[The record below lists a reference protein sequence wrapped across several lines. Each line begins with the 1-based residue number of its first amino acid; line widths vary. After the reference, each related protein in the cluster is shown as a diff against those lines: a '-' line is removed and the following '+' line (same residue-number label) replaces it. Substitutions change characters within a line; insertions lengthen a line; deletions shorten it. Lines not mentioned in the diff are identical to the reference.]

1 MQQTGFK
8 ICNKDGTEYIF
19 KAGGD
24 ETTLPVR
31 YSYRKFL
38 PEVIN
43 QGEDPICVPCTIS
56 AYLNWREN
64 LNNGTKK
71 DYEIDYQ
78 EIFDSRTSNEEGM
91 TFKEAFKYLRHTG
104 VSSKL
109 GKLKIGTYAMVRNSM
124 LLRFAIFLNGPCM
137 GALPMYNETDE
148 FWNQYHDDYLKGY
161 HAVAIVGYDEDGFLI
176 RNSWGR
182 DYGDKG
188 YAYIKEEDFKKFIEL
203 WTVSD

>member
-8 ICNKDGTEYIF
+8 ISKKNGTEYIF

-24 ETTLPVR
+24 ETTLPVQ

-78 EIFDSRTSNEEGM
+78 EIFDSRTSDGEGM
-91 TFKEAFKYLRHTG
+91 TFKEAFRYLRHTG

-109 GKLKIGTYAMVRNSM
+109 GKLKIGTYAMVRSSM
-124 LLRFAIFLNGPCM
+124 LLRFAILLNGPCM
-137 GALPMYNETDE
+137 GALPMYNEKDE
-148 FWNQYHDDYLKGY
+148 FWKQGSDDYLKGY

-182 DYGDKG
+182 DYGDRG
-188 YAYIKEEDFKKFIEL
+188 YAHIKEEDFKKFIEL